1 MIDLKKIINVT
12 SDLYVFLFSNK
23 ILSKFNNV
31 LLDYVLRVRGYRNSK
46 NFNESGEIFFI
57 KNILAP
63 SQPKLCIDIGSN
75 IGNYTLEL
83 LKLTN
88 TKVISFEPLP
98 RTFEKLKEKM
108 KLFSDRVI
116 IENVGV
122 GSVNNELILN
132 YNPKVSEHASF
143 SEDIKKINYISNEQ
157 KIIAPV
163 TSLDSYCSKYNITEI
178 DFIKIDTEGY
188 EKEVFEGAK
197 MVFEQLRPKFIQIEM
212 GLHQLFRN
220 TSLNYFYEKL
230 SGYEVFQLV
239 PNGWVKR
246 DSKDPYSNI
255 YHYSNFVFVRSN

>member
-1 MIDLKKIINVT
+1 MINLKKIINAT

-63 SQPKLCIDIGSN
+63 SQPKLCIDIGAN

-88 TKVISFEPLP
+88 AKVISFEPLP
-98 RTFEKLKEKM
+98 TTFGKLKEKM

-116 IENVGV
+116 IENIGV
-122 GSVNNELILN
+122 GSVNSELIFH

-143 SEDIKKINYISNEQ
+143 SEEIKKISFISNDQ
-157 KIIAPV
+157 KIVVPV
-163 TSLDSYCSKYNITEI
+163 ISLDSYCSRHNITEI

-197 MVFEQLRPKFIQIEM
+197 LVSGKVRPKFIQMEFVR
-212 GLHQLFRN
+212 HQLFRN
-220 TSLNYFYEKL
+220 TSLNYFSEKL
-230 SGYEVFQLV
+230 LNYEVFQLI
-239 PNGWVKR
+239 PNDWIKR
-246 DSKDPYSNI
+246 DPRDPYSNI
-255 YHYSNFVFVRSN
+255 YHYSNFIFVRL